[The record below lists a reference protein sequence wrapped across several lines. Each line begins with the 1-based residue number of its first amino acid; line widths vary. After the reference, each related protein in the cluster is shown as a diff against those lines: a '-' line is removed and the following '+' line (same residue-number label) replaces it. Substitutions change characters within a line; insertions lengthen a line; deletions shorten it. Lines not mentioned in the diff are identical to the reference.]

1 MVFSAALGSS
11 VHLSSCDFGRSSRT
25 VSLLCYSD
33 HCLSRMAQMQFLA
46 HRYPLDVSLAFS
58 TEQLV
63 PLKHPQLEAGGD
75 GSH

>member
-1 MVFSAALGSS
+1 
-11 VHLSSCDFGRSSRT
+11 
-25 VSLLCYSD
+25 
-33 HCLSRMAQMQFLA
+33 MQFLA

-63 PLKHPQLEAGGD
+63 LLKHPQLEAGGD